1 LLDSLLQEIMMKLML
16 LTLLVGAAYS
26 APGHDIVKKSGNVPP
41 RKFPMWHLEP
51 LYVRKIPDNK
61 QEKRS
66 VGSDSES
73 VSEINESHSVYSNVN
88 GKENSFS
95 QQRDQVAKNGE
106 LVSNIFH
113 QEKGDKM
120 SGGKPHFEKMT
131 KVDIPEMNI
140 HEQFM
145 DNSQDHDAIR
155 TVQKRMIGLP
165 LPSAEE
171 LAKYILTTGDQQTVV
186 QLIEAL
192 LEDGELSEEQALV
205 YVDTVKA
212 ILVAAEKVEEEQE
225 IREMLLQEAAEVAQQ
240 KEEEQRENA
249 LRNLRNGP
257 REGPRRKL
265 RQDLY
270 KQLKGAW

>member
-1 LLDSLLQEIMMKLML
+1 M
-16 LTLLVGAAYS
+16 GA
-26 APGHDIVKKSGNVPP
+26 V
-41 RKFPMWHLEP
+41 
-51 LYVRKIPDNK
+51 
-61 QEKRS
+61 
-66 VGSDSES
+66 
-73 VSEINESHSVYSNVN
+73 
-88 GKENSFS
+88 
-95 QQRDQVAKNGE
+95 
-106 LVSNIFH
+106 
-113 QEKGDKM
+113 
-120 SGGKPHFEKMT
+120 
-131 KVDIPEMNI
+131 
-140 HEQFM
+140 
-145 DNSQDHDAIR
+145 R
-155 TVQKRMIGLP
+155 TVQKRMIGRLP

-240 KEEEQRENA
+240 KEEEQREKA